1 MLYGQ
6 KYSLFLLPA
15 VSVGTPYQRGDDLL
29 KTTNLPRALQ
39 ALFFPVCKLL
49 QVVFRVCG
57 WGTIRNRQKPRSG
70 SIHVPMALL
79 F

>member
-1 MLYGQ
+1 VLYGQ

-39 ALFFPVCKLL
+39 ALFFPVCKPL
-49 QVVFRVCG
+49 
-57 WGTIRNRQKPRSG
+57 
-70 SIHVPMALL
+70 
-79 F
+79 